1 MSDDPTPDFSARL
14 ERLERTVRRVRRWL
28 LISLV
33 AGLVVLAFAVGRGS
47 ATRQFQ
53 PRAGGDGAGP
63 HQPMG
68 GQQHPPMDEPRRPKR

>member
-1 MSDDPTPDFSARL
+1 MSDDTTPDLPARL

-47 ATRQFQ
+47 AMRQFQ
-53 PRAGGDGAGP
+53 PRPGGAGP
-63 HQPMG
+63 HPQMG